1 MKSYIVVLALAC
13 TFCLLFAG
21 CVTPETPPD
30 AGATVE
36 IIYTNTGQMP
46 MLLATDQIDGYI
58 VWQPFVAVAPESGIG
73 KVAAYTQDLPPDRI
87 WEDHTCCAL
96 VTQDAMIEENPEL
109 VNVMSGLFIV
119 ADEYITKNQDRTAE
133 ITAQWLFGG
142 GEMTFGDVS
151 VNSVDVLKA
160 SLPTMKFTTE
170 PSDKWIASNHKFIEA
185 EKDLGYITGPLKDAS
200 PEEAE
205 ALLFDFGPYTA
216 ARSMVENRSFVTP
229 EKVSKAIG
237 LGYLPSDHDA
247 QIFVLVKEWKYFEDT
262 YGITLKPRTETVG
275 KVDVADLIVN
285 GETIAEV
292 KLVRGEGGAQ
302 LMTLMASDA
311 IQFADVGTPPSISAI
326 DKGTP
331 IKILHPVQ
339 TEGSGFVV
347 SADSPVQ
354 DWNSFI
360 DWVKQRTA
368 EGKPL
373 KIGSP
378 LKGSIQDVQLK
389 YALQDSG
396 VVVKEA

>member
-1 MKSYIVVLALAC
+1 MKPYIAILAIFC
-13 TFCLLFAG
+13 TVCLLAAG
-21 CVTPETPPD
+21 CVTPETPPE

-46 MLLATDQIDGYI
+46 MLLATDQIDGYM
-58 VWQPFVAVAPESGIG
+58 VWQPFVAVATESGIG
-73 KVAAYTQDLPPDRI
+73 KVVSYSQDLPPDKI

-96 VTQDAMIEENPEL
+96 VTQDVMIEENPAL
-109 VNVMSGLFIV
+109 VNAMSALIIA
-119 ADEYITKNQDRTAE
+119 ADDYITANPDRTAE

-170 PSDKWIASNHKFIEA
+170 PSEKWVESNHQFIEA
-185 EKDLGYITGPLKDAS
+185 EKDLGYITGQLLNAT
-200 PEEAE
+200 PEEAD
-205 ALLFDFGPYTA
+205 ALLFDFTPYEK
-216 ARSMVENRSFVTP
+216 ARAMVDAKSIVTP
-229 EKVSKAIG
+229 EKLSEPIA

-247 QIFVLVKEWKYFEDT
+247 PVFVLIKEWEYFQDT
-262 YGITLKPRTETVG
+262 YGIALKPRSDVPG

-285 GETIAEV
+285 GETIGEV
-292 KLVRGEGGAQ
+292 KLVRGEGGPQ

-331 IKILHPVQ
+331 IKILHPIQ

-347 SADSPVQ
+347 AADAPAQ
-354 DWNSFI
+354 DWSSFI
-360 DWVKQRTA
+360 EWVKQRTA

-373 KIGSP
+373 KIASP
-378 LKGSIQDVQLK
+378 LKGSIQDVQIK
-389 YALQDSG
+389 NALQDSG
-396 VVVKEA
+396 VVVTEA

>member
-1 MKSYIVVLALAC
+1 MKLNIAVLAIFC
-13 TFCLLFAG
+13 TFCLLVAG
-21 CVTPETPPD
+21 CVTPETPPE

-46 MLLATDQIDGYI
+46 MLLATDQIDGYM
-58 VWQPFVAVAPESGIG
+58 VWQPFVAVATESGIG
-73 KVAAYTQDLPPDRI
+73 KVVSYSQDLPPDKI

-96 VTQDAMIEENPEL
+96 VTQDAMIEDNPAL
-109 VNVMSGLFIV
+109 VDAISALFIA
-119 ADEYITKNQDRTAE
+119 ADDYITKNQDSTAE

-151 VNSVDVLKA
+151 VDSVDVLKA

-170 PSDKWIASNHKFIEA
+170 PSDKWIESNHQFIEA
-185 EKDLGYITGPLKDAS
+185 EKELGYITGQLLNAT

-205 ALLFDFGPYTA
+205 LLLFDFGPYTRA
-216 ARSMVENRSFVTP
+216 KAMVDEKSILTP
-229 EKVSKAIG
+229 EKVSKPIAI
-237 LGYLPSDHDA
+237 GYLPSDHDA
-247 QIFVLVKEWKYFEDT
+247 PVFVMIKEWKYFQDN
-262 YGITLKPRTETVG
+262 YGIALKPRSDTLG

-285 GETIAEV
+285 GETITEV

-302 LMTLMASDA
+302 LMTLMASNA

-331 IKILHPVQ
+331 IKILHPIQ

-347 SADSPVQ
+347 AADSPAQ
-354 DWNSFI
+354 DWDSFI
-360 DWVKQRTA
+360 EWATQRTA

-373 KIGSP
+373 KIASP
-378 LKGSIQDVQLK
+378 LKGSIQDVQIK

-396 VVVKEA
+396 VVVTEA